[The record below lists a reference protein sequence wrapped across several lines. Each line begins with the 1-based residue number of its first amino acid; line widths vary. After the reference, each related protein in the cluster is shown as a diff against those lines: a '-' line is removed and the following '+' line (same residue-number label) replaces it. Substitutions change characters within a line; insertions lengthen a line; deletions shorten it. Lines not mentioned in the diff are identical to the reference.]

1 MASGSG
7 TAQAGVAA
15 GRPQP
20 QTTVE
25 SPGGPFIRHSQ
36 DGRRTMYTATGVAN
50 GGLIANPMV
59 ASPGYNKGYRVKVTA
74 VSGGATAATYGTDG
88 LAAWASL
95 VTLKDAFGTPIIVAP
110 GFHAFYLIPLLSG
123 QFGIDETQS
132 IYNLPSYALGS
143 TTTGAGWTFSSYLPW
158 EFAKAY
164 GLISGANASLL
175 PTLQVNVAAIPSSTG
190 ALSAITGTAPTF
202 TFEVYADFY
211 WLPQGVAVE
220 PPGIGTTCQW
230 VLQPCNPTISSGGTY
245 PIQFPR
251 LGGYLTTIIA
261 ELRESTGLR
270 CTEGSGDTGWPL
282 EPRLLVDGVPL
293 VDTDIQFLFD
303 DMAIGMSV
311 GSANGALAQG
321 LTFGTGV
328 QGSGGANNQTGSVGS
343 VAVQRPAGVTAFTR
357 KTAMQQRLMGL
368 LETGETFLSTNPG
381 TQIELA
387 GYPWGTLT
395 SPPATLNAFVGQ
407 VVPSGQLIQG
417 LPEV

>member
-1 MASGSG
+1 MANGN
-7 TAQAGVAA
+7 AQAGVAA

-36 DGRRTMYTATGVAN
+36 DGRRTMYTQTGVAN

-74 VSGGATAATYGTDG
+74 VSGGASAATYGTDG
-88 LAAWASL
+88 LPAWASL

-123 QFGIDETQS
+123 QFGIDETQL
-132 IYNLPSYALGS
+132 IANLPSYASGS

-175 PTLQVNVAAIPSSTG
+175 PTLQINVAAIPSTTG
-190 ALSAITGTAPTF
+190 ALSAVTGTAPTF
-202 TFEVYADFY
+202 TFEVFADFY

-261 ELRESTGLR
+261 ELRESNGLR
-270 CTEGSGDTGWPL
+270 CTEGASDVGWPV

-293 VDTDIQFLFD
+293 IDSDMQFVFD
-303 DMAIGMSV
+303 DMAIGMSI
-311 GSANGALAQG
+311 GSLNGTALQG
-321 LTFGTGV
+321 LTV
-328 QGSGGANNQTGSVGS
+328 GSGTLGGGTANSQAGTAGTVQN
-343 VAVQRPAGVTAFTR
+343 QRPAGVAAFTR
-357 KTAMQQRLMGL
+357 KTALQQRLMGL

-395 SPPATLNAFVGQ
+395 NGPATLNALVGQ

>member
-1 MASGSG
+1 M
-7 TAQAGVAA
+7 TTPAQAGVAA

-36 DGRRTMYTATGVAN
+36 DGRRTMYTQTSVAN

-74 VSGGATAATYGTDG
+74 VSGGATAATYSADS
-88 LAAWASL
+88 LPAWASL

-123 QFGIDETQS
+123 QFGIDETQL
-132 IYNLPSYALGS
+132 IANLPSYTSGS

-175 PTLQVNVAAIPSSTG
+175 PTLQINVAAIPSGTG

-230 VLQPCNPTISSGGTY
+230 VLQPCNPVIASGGTF
-245 PIQFPR
+245 PVQFPR
-251 LGGYLTTIIA
+251 LGGYLTTMIA
-261 ELRESTGLR
+261 ELRESNGLR
-270 CTEGSGDTGWPL
+270 CTEGSGDLGWPA

-293 VDTDIQFLFD
+293 IDSDIQFLFD
-303 DMAIGMSV
+303 DMAISSSIGSLNGTGMQGMTV
-311 GSANGALAQG
+311 ATGTQGGGTANAQG
-321 LTFGTGV
+321 GV
-328 QGSGGANNQTGSVGS
+328 AGAVSI
-343 VAVQRPAGVTAFTR
+343 QRPAGVLSFTR
-357 KTAMQQRLMGL
+357 KTAMQQRMLGL

-395 SPPATLNAFVGQ
+395 NGPATLNALCGQ